1 MAEKTGFIYVL
12 AGTNGAG
19 KSSIAG
25 EMLLARGTVFFN
37 PDDAARLILDK
48 NPGISQSE
56 ANSTAWQE
64 GKRHLERAIREKGNY
79 AFETTLGG
87 RTITRLL
94 QMALLEGI
102 EVRMWYVGLAGVDLH
117 IARVSS
123 RVKKGGHDIPQERIR
138 QRYSESRLHL
148 IDLLPQLTELFV
160 YDNSKEADPAAG
172 VAPELEL
179 VLHMVRGRITE
190 SCAVDRVPQW
200 AKPIFAAA
208 LKSTAGH

>member
-1 MAEKTGFIYVL
+1 VAEKTGFIYVL

-25 EMLLARGTVFFN
+25 EMLLACGTVFFN
-37 PDDAARLILDK
+37 PDDAARLILEK
-48 NPGISQSE
+48 NPGISQPE

-64 GKRHLERAIREKGNY
+64 GKRLLERAIREKSNY

-87 RTITRLL
+87 KTITRLL
-94 QMALLEGI
+94 QMALSEGI
-102 EVRMWYVGLAGVDLH
+102 EVRMWYVGLEGVDLH
-117 IARVSS
+117 IARVRS
-123 RVKKGGHDIPQERIR
+123 RVRQGGHDIPEERIR
-138 QRYSESRLHL
+138 QRYTESRLHL
-148 IDLLPQLTELFV
+148 IDLVPRLTELFV

-172 VAPELEL
+172 VAPEPEL
-179 VLHMVRGRITE
+179 VLHRVRGRIIE